1 MQIHEL
7 KKEYKTKKS
16 KRIGRGG
23 KRGTYSGKGQK
34 GQKSRAGANIRPAV
48 YDLIIKIPKK
58 RGIKNKSIKKEYIS
72 LINLDIIEKNY
83 HDGEIVSP
91 QTLLQKDL
99 IRKKSGVMPI
109 IKILGRGNL
118 TKKVTFKKC
127 LFSNQALTKLKN
139 ENKNSLEKIKTSR
152 QNFSSK
158 SNKINKPKKSISRNI
173 SAKTTTPSKTLKT
186 TETKVAKNK
195 K

>member
-158 SNKINKPKKSISRNI
+158 SNKISKSKKSTSKNI
-173 SAKTTTPSKTLKT
+173 SAKTTTPPKTLKT

>member
-7 KKEYKTKKS
+7 KKEYQTKKS

-158 SNKINKPKKSISRNI
+158 SNKISKSKKSTSKNI

-186 TETKVAKNK
+186 TKTKVAKNK

>member
-58 RGIKNKSIKKEYIS
+58 RGIKNKSIKKKYIFS
-72 LINLDIIEKNY
+72 INLDVIEKNY
-83 HDGEIVSP
+83 YDGEIVSP

-99 IRKKSGVMPI
+99 ISKKSGVMPI
-109 IKILGRGNL
+109 VKILGRGNL
-118 TKKVTFKKC
+118 TKKITFKKC
-127 LFSNQALTKLKN
+127 LFSNQALIKLKN

-152 QNFSSK
+152 QNFFSQ
-158 SNKINKPKKSISRNI
+158 SNKISKFKKSSSKNI
-173 SAKTTTPSKTLKT
+173 STKTTKTPKISKTTK
-186 TETKVAKNK
+186 TKVAKNK

>member
-58 RGIKNKSIKKEYIS
+58 RGVKNKSIKKEYLV

-99 IRKKSGVMPI
+99 INKKSGVMPVV
-109 IKILGRGNL
+109 KILGRGNL
-118 TKKVTFKKC
+118 TKKIIFKKC
-127 LFSNQALTKLKN
+127 LFSNQALAKLKN
-139 ENKNSLEKIKTSR
+139 ENKNSLEKTKISR
-152 QNFSSK
+152 QNPHSK
-158 SNKINKPKKSISRNI
+158 FNKANKSKKSTSKNI
-173 SAKTTTPSKTLKT
+173 LTKTSKTPK
-186 TETKVAKNK
+186 TKVEKNK
-195 K
+195 

>member
-58 RGIKNKSIKKEYIS
+58 RGVKNKSIKKEYLV

-158 SNKINKPKKSISRNI
+158 SNKISKSKKSTSRNI

-186 TETKVAKNK
+186 TKTKVAKNK